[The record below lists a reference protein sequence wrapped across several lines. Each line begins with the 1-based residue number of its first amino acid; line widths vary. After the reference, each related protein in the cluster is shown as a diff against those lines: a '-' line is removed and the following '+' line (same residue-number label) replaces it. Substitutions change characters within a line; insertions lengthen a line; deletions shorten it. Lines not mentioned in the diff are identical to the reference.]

1 MEYLKLLTTL
11 AKTEKSYQY
20 DEIIKILKHPVEFE
34 EIPLITRTGREK
46 PFLKILS
53 PKQLNLFFLN
63 TAIFYI
69 KNINLM
75 AKDILIDNDLSI
87 CITYPDISSESHN
100 LYSFYIPNICIY
112 RSKYENTFKKLSS
125 LKFRKFL
132 MVT

>member
-63 TAIFYI
+63 TAIFT
-69 KNINLM
+69 
-75 AKDILIDNDLSI
+75 LII
-87 CITYPDISSESHN
+87 
-100 LYSFYIPNICIY
+100 
-112 RSKYENTFKKLSS
+112 
-125 LKFRKFL
+125 
-132 MVT
+132 